1 MDRVVLTS
9 LALLGGATRLV
20 SLGTPRSPVFDEVHV
35 GRFIN
40 RYWAGEYFFDVHP
53 PLAKL
58 LYLGVSAG
66 LGYDPSQCS
75 YSEPS
80 AHAAGGNTREA
91 GDALLHV
98 KRGEECAMWQLRATP
113 AVLGALLPALMFII
127 CRRGFGLGRAA
138 AAIAALVVTCDNLF
152 LALARVHMND
162 GVYLFFV
169 GLAVLCATQLARA
182 DIAAARGAGISWA
195 AATGIA
201 LGAALQS
208 KFLAAAPTV
217 LWVAMQQFVT
227 LVALVRTGARCTR
240 IVAHVVQRVALL
252 LGVPLVMHAA
262 LYTVHLRLLPRSGT
276 GDGYMT
282 TAFQSSLEGSPHCAA
297 TSPGSGSG
305 SAGARATLERVAEL
319 TARQKLYNEQMAA
332 HFPSGS
338 NAFDS
343 PWWSWWGL
351 SKGVVWNVN
360 GGGDAAVALSGNP
373 VPWLLSSA
381 VVSLASLA
389 ALGWVLRTVL
399 EPDAAVP
406 PRADPRSWL
415 WLWVLSGYWAQLL
428 PYAVLSRQMFLHY
441 YATAYFF
448 AIVLL
453 AFAVDALAK
462 LPRRTSAC
470 GRASTIAMRCAALAF
485 CTATVGAFCYL
496 WPLSVG
502 SSLSKTG
509 LKERIEFAHTAC
521 WRSAS
526 LLTTFTT
533 THPLC

>member
-1 MDRVVLTS
+1 MALDRACVIS
-9 LALLGGATRLV
+9 LAVVGGVTRLV
-20 SLGTPRSPVFDEVHV
+20 SLSSPRSPVFDEVHV
-35 GRFIN
+35 GRFVN

-58 LYLGVSAG
+58 LYLGVSAW

-80 AHAAGGNTREA
+80 AHATGGN
-91 GDALLHV
+91 LLHV
-98 KRGEECAMWQLRATP
+98 ELEEQCAMWQLRATP
-113 AVLGALLPALMFII
+113 AVLGALLPALMFVI

-152 LALARVHMND
+152 LVLARVHMND

-182 DIAAARGAGISWA
+182 DIAAERGAGISWA

-201 LGAALQS
+201 LGAAMQS
-208 KFLAAAPTV
+208 KFLAAVPTV
-217 LWVAMQQFVT
+217 LWVGMQQFVT
-227 LVALVRTGARCTR
+227 LVVIVRRGASCTR
-240 IVAHVVQRVALL
+240 IAAHAVRRVALL

-262 LYTVHLRLLPRSGT
+262 MYTVHLRLLPRSGT

-282 TAFQSSLEGSPHCAA
+282 AAFQSSLEGNSHCAA
-297 TSPGSGSG
+297 KSPRSEST
-305 SAGARATLERVAEL
+305 RAALGRVAEL
-319 TARQKLYNEQMAA
+319 TVRQVRYNEQMAA
-332 HFPSGS
+332 HFPPGS

-351 SKGVVWNVN
+351 AKGVVWNVN
-360 GGGDAAVALSGNP
+360 GGGNAVVAFSGNP
-373 VPWLLSSA
+373 IPWLLCSI
-381 VVSLASLA
+381 VVVLATLA
-389 ALGWVLRTVL
+389 ALGWVLRAVL
-399 EPDAAVP
+399 EPDAEVP
-406 PRADPRSWL
+406 ARAEPRSWL
-415 WLWVLSGYWAQLL
+415 WLWVLCGYWTQLL

-441 YATAYFF
+441 YASAYLF

-462 LPRRTSAC
+462 LPRRASAC
-470 GRASTIAMRCAALAF
+470 GRASTAAVRCAALAF
-485 CTATVGAFCYL
+485 CAATIGAFCYL
-496 WPLSVG
+496 WPISVG

-509 LKERIEFAHTAC
+509 LKERITFAHTAC
-521 WRSAS
+521 WHSVS
-526 LLTTFTT
+526 QQTTFTT